1 MKHLILII
9 GIIFLSCIALQS
21 QNKYFP
27 LRGRVVSADSLSPI
41 PNVHILSEISYFGT
55 TSDFDGR
62 FSMQIRESDSL
73 RVSSVG
79 YVTRIIAINYDSI
92 DANNFKIMM
101 ERDTIILEEIDFNPY
116 YDFNTIKEIVRNAP
130 TEKPFIIKGVNE
142 NIEDVI
148 WQKPREKPRANMIQN
163 PIQSLYN
170 RFNKKER
177 LKRKLERNRKKYGME
192 EE

>member
-73 RVSSVG
+73 RVSSIG
-79 YVTRIIAINYDSI
+79 FVTKMIAINYDSI
-92 DANNFKIMM
+92 DVNNYEIVM
-101 ERDTIILEEIDFNPY
+101 ERDTIMLHEVDVFPYIDY
-116 YDFNTIKEIVRNAP
+116 YSMQKIIREMP
-130 TEKPFIIKGVNE
+130 TEKPFIIKGVND
-142 NIEDVI
+142 NIESVI
-148 WQKPREKPRANMIQN
+148 WQKPRENPRANIIQN

-177 LKRKLERNRKKYGME
+177 LKRKLERNRRKYGE
-192 EE
+192 ERF